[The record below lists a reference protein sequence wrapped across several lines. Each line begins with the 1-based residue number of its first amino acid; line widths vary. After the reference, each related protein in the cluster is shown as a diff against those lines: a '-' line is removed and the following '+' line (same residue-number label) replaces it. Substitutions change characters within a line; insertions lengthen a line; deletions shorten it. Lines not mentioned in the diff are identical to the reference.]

1 MREWWQ
7 SIQSAFRLIWVHR
20 RRMFHRAGKDSR
32 YGRPILFAFGVLIY
46 IGVYGF
52 YYAQNPGAF
61 LLLLPGL
68 AVAIWIGRRNRVE
81 DETFPTLLPSRPEIQ
96 ISPLAIEGEVEKI
109 LLRFFLFRRALSE
122 LSLHQAPGTDLT
134 NIGTRAKVLAE
145 IRAAGLETLWSMEER
160 DLHLLPDG
168 AWTEDAAISVIARV
182 AEIEALLWASGLRKS
197 LLPVEDLNTVVRL
210 SSNEPLLVESARWRD
225 IDELRLQT
233 DLAFEAWL
241 RVVAELRSRGTPT
254 EAIEDEAF
262 LQQLDFIAAQGGHQN
277 TDLVLGTRLV
287 TEAADTE
294 LGVARDQLAMRI
306 RALSSLLP

>member
-7 SIQSAFRLIWVHR
+7 SIQSVFRLIWVHR

-32 YGRPILFAFGVLIY
+32 YGRPLLFAFGASIY
-46 IGVYGF
+46 IAVYGF
-52 YYAQNPGAF
+52 YYARNPAAF

-81 DETFPTLLPSRPEIQ
+81 DEAFPTLLTSRPEIQ
-96 ISPLAIEGEVEKI
+96 ISPLAIDGETEQI

-122 LSLHQAPGTDLT
+122 LALHQVPGTDLT
-134 NIGTRAKVLAE
+134 NIETRSKVLAE
-145 IRAAGLETLWSMEER
+145 IRSAGLETLWSVEER

-168 AWTEDAAISVIARV
+168 AWSEDSAIGVIARV
-182 AEIEALLWASGLRKS
+182 AEIEALLWASGLQKS

-210 SSNEPLLVESARWRD
+210 SAKEPLLVESARWRET
-225 IDELRLQT
+225 DELRLQT
-233 DLAFEAWL
+233 NLAFEAWL

-262 LQQLDFIAAQGGHQN
+262 LQQLDFVAAQGGHEN

-287 TEAADTE
+287 TEAEDTE
-294 LGVARDQLAMRI
+294 LRVARDQLAMRI
-306 RALSSLLP
+306 TVLSNLLS